1 MGDTLQHVVH
11 MHVYWGWQYISI
23 MLYKYYTDS
32 AVHVHVSTCT
42 CTKQNSDSTTCILTS
57 AHMKGSST
65 PNTSFALLFPLSIHY
80 SISCSWNG
88 CIISI

>member
-1 MGDTLQHVVH
+1 MYMYL
-11 MHVYWGWQYISI
+11 
-23 MLYKYYTDS
+23 L
-32 AVHVHVSTCT
+32 VHVHVSTCT

-80 SISCSWNG
+80 SISCS
-88 CIISI
+88 